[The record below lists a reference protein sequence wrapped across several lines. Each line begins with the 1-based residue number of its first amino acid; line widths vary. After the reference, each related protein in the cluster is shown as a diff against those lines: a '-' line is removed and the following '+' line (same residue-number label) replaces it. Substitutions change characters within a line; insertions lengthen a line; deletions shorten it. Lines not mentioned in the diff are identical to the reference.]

1 MQITKNFNLSE
12 FQCKCGCRMPSKVF
26 DNVLLLAEQLQV
38 LRDALNTPIHLTN
51 AYRCKAHNDSITGSS
66 KNSQHLL
73 GKAADIQI
81 EHLTSREIS
90 TTIEIFIDEGIMKQ
104 GGLATYPTFVH
115 DDIRKK
121 RARW

>member
-12 FQCKCGCRMPSKVF
+12 FQCKCGCEMPSKVF

-38 LRDALNTPIHLTN
+38 LRDALNTPIHITN
-51 AYRCKAHNDSITGSS
+51 SYRCEPHNKEVGGA

-115 DDIRKK
+115 YDIRKK

>member
-1 MQITKNFNLSE
+1 MQITNNFNLSE
-12 FQCKCGCRMPSKVF
+12 LQCNCGCKMPPKVLG
-26 DNVLLLAEQLQV
+26 NVLVLAEQLQV
-38 LRDALNTPIHLTN
+38 LRDALNTPIHITN
-51 AYRCKAHNDSITGSS
+51 AYRCVTHNRDVGGA

-104 GGLATYPTFVH
+104 GGLATYETFVH
-115 DDIRKK
+115 YDIRGKK
-121 RARW
+121 ARW

>member
-1 MQITKNFNLSE
+1 MQITNNFNLPE
-12 FQCKCGCRMPSKVF
+12 FQCKCGCKMPAKVLG
-26 DNVLLLAEQLQV
+26 NVLILAEQLQV

-51 AYRCKAHNDSITGSS
+51 AYRCVTHNKEVGGA

-81 EHLTSREIS
+81 EHLTPREVS
-90 TTIEIFIDEGIMKQ
+90 TTIEIFIDEGLMKQ

-115 DDIRKK
+115 YDIRGKK
-121 RARW
+121 ARW

>member
-12 FQCKCGCRMPSKVF
+12 FQCKCGCKMPSKVV
-26 DNVLLLAEQLQV
+26 NNILLLAEQLQV
-38 LRDALNTPIHLTN
+38 LRDALDCPVDLTN
-51 AYRCKAHNDSITGSS
+51 AYRCETHNKEVGGA

-81 EHLTSREIS
+81 DYLTPREIS
-90 TTIEIFIDEGIMKQ
+90 TTIEIFIDEGIMLQ

-115 DDIRKK
+115 YDIRKK

>member
-1 MQITKNFNLSE
+1 MQITKSFNLSE
-12 FQCKCGCRMPSKVF
+12 FQCKCGCKMPPKVLG
-26 DNVLLLAEQLQV
+26 NVLVLVEQLQV

-51 AYRCKAHNDSITGSS
+51 AYRCVTHNKEVGGA

-81 EHLTSREIS
+81 EHLTPREVS
-90 TTIEIFIDEGIMKQ
+90 TTIEIFIDEGLMKQ

-115 DDIRKK
+115 YDIRGKK
-121 RARW
+121 ARW

>member
-1 MQITKNFNLSE
+1 MQITNNFNLSE

-38 LRDALNTPIHLTN
+38 LRDALDTPIHLTN
-51 AYRCKAHNDSITGSS
+51 AYRCVTHNREVGGA

-81 EHLTSREIS
+81 EHLTPREIS
-90 TTIEIFIDEGIMKQ
+90 TTIEIFIDEGLMKQ
-104 GGLATYPTFVH
+104 GGLATYETFVH
-115 DDIRKK
+115 YDIRGKK
-121 RARW
+121 ARW

>member
-12 FQCKCGCRMPSKVF
+12 FQCKCGCKMPAKVLG
-26 DNVLLLAEQLQV
+26 NVLVLAEQLQV
-38 LRDALNTPIHLTN
+38 LRDALDTPIHLTN

-104 GGLATYPTFVH
+104 GGLATYETFVH
-115 DDIRKK
+115 YDIRGKK
-121 RARW
+121 ARC

>member
-1 MQITKNFNLSE
+1 
-12 FQCKCGCRMPSKVF
+12 MPAKVLG
-26 DNVLLLAEQLQV
+26 NVLILAEQLQV

-51 AYRCKAHNDSITGSS
+51 AYRCVTHNKEVGGA

-81 EHLTSREIS
+81 EHLTPREVS
-90 TTIEIFIDEGIMKQ
+90 TTIEIFIDEGLMKQ

-115 DDIRKK
+115 YDIRGKK
-121 RARW
+121 ARW